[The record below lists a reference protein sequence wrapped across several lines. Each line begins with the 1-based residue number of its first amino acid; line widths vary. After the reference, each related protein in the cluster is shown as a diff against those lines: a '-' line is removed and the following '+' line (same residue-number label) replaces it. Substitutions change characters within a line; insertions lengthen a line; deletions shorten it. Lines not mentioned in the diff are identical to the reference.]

1 MRISRWRFV
10 LLALAIAVAAA
21 LFFFRAWGD
30 PDAIVMVHSDAVRFT
45 PTETIDLA
53 ALAVPRYGVT
63 PTGQTVSGLPI
74 SIEGLSDIVR
84 VRTGKTLTPSS
95 KASALLQQLQF
106 TSGCMAVFEGT
117 FATRARLTLLETPIE
132 STPDRCIAAVELVY
146 RPDSTSAIEQRL
158 AFEDTLRRTT
168 PLSLELQFP
177 SGVPL
182 RRFKVRSLG
191 FITGE
196 TRTTVSAVRAG
207 SLRFPK
213 FGDDSVT
220 LFVGDS
226 LSLGSLVGEVLELD
240 VGRTIRTVYRGTV
253 TAPKV
258 NNVDVEPNLGR
269 QLLSNKLWNL
279 LATLLIAVMTAVVP
293 FFEKAVTHRAK
304 QAESPDPKSLT
315 TTPAGPPT

>member
-10 LLALAIAVAAA
+10 LLALAIVAAA

-30 PDAIVMVHSDAVRFT
+30 PDAMVMVHSDAVRFT

-63 PTGQTVSGLPI
+63 PTGQTCRVCQSA
-74 SIEGLSDIVR
+74 SKGLSDIVR
-84 VRTGKTLTPSS
+84 VNRQDPDPVSQGIGV
-95 KASALLQQLQF
+95 AAAI
-106 TSGCMAVFEGT
+106 AVHIRLHGGVRRHV
-117 FATRARLTLLETPIE
+117 ATRARLTLLETPIE

-226 LSLGSLVGEVLELD
+226 LSLGSLVGVVLELD